1 MSNLLEKASILL
13 TPTAYD
19 DGKILSVKPEEVLGE
34 ELVVNGDFSD
44 GSTSWNFGPGW
55 SIVNENASH
64 TGSGSYIEQGSLTQG
79 VSYKVVINVTQAS
92 GSGFPQIYMGGL
104 TTAMTS
110 VGVYT
115 FNIVAVAND
124 KIKIRGLNDCEISS
138 VSVKQEID
146 GDFDFTRNSSATR
159 VNSQGLIE
167 DVQILSSNLV
177 SNGDFSQEGS
187 ELIINGDFS
196 NGVNNWAQGS
206 EVSSFTVTNG
216 IATIQGNASSFNTRI
231 SQSISVTIGKTY
243 KITGEIKSNDAGDYR
258 VRLFNGSYLD
268 ITNGN
273 NSEFQTFTYYHNAT
287 ASTAIL
293 YLSSYYSNGSA
304 DFSIDNVS
312 VKEVGQDWT
321 LSSAWNIGTNKAIFS
336 DATGGDIRT
345 SSTVFT
351 ANKKYQIKL
360 TVADLTSGTAFFA
373 LGAGA
378 ASNLVTYANYA
389 NGEHTFNV
397 TAPNSL
403 ELRIYSTTSSGSS
416 YSISNISVIEITD
429 DTNLPRI
436 NYEGFSY
443 QDSLGSELVTNGDFS
458 NGSTGWTIINGTVTD
473 KYNASMTAYQSGIRI
488 APFSNTGT
496 FKVVFDLVVTSGS
509 CKFDAGGVNNA
520 IFNTSGTKEIIVTNT
535 TKFEFNAFNLGWVG
549 TLDNVSVKEY
559 LGQEVVP
566 DSGCGSWLF
575 EPQSTNLL
583 TYSEQFD
590 NASWINNGVTINA
603 NQVVSPDGSLTAD
616 LLTGVSGGFGVVR
629 FSTWT
634 STNKVASCFAKK
646 GSTDLFKIANASG
659 GVGGVTFNLE
669 NGTITNEDSGFE
681 GEIENYGNGWFRCT
695 AIDTL
700 ARSGTLSLGVTAAS
714 ESIYIW
720 GAQLESGY
728 KTSYIPTSG
737 STVTR
742 LQDAAFGSGS
752 SDLINSTE
760 GVLYAEI
767 AALADNNIKKGISIS
782 NGTTSN
788 RIILRYGNQSN
799 KIEYIVVGGGAIQAN
814 MNISSFNILNY
825 LKIAIK
831 WKLNYFALWINGV
844 EVRTDTV
851 GITFPV
857 DTLNQLNFDST
868 TTEPF
873 YGKVKCLAVF
883 KEALT
888 DAELTCLTTI

>member
-1 MSNLLEKASILL
+1 
-13 TPTAYD
+13 
-19 DGKILSVKPEEVLGE
+19 
-34 ELVVNGDFSD
+34 
-44 GSTSWNFGPGW
+44 
-55 SIVNENASH
+55 
-64 TGSGSYIEQGSLTQG
+64 
-79 VSYKVVINVTQAS
+79 
-92 GSGFPQIYMGGL
+92 
-104 TTAMTS
+104 
-110 VGVYT
+110 
-115 FNIVAVAND
+115 
-124 KIKIRGLNDCEISS
+124 
-138 VSVKQEID
+138 
-146 GDFDFTRNSSATR
+146 
-159 VNSQGLIE
+159 
-167 DVQILSSNLV
+167 
-177 SNGDFSQEGS
+177 
-187 ELIINGDFS
+187 
-196 NGVNNWAQGS
+196 
-206 EVSSFTVTNG
+206 
-216 IATIQGNASSFNTRI
+216 
-231 SQSISVTIGKTY
+231 
-243 KITGEIKSNDAGDYR
+243 
-258 VRLFNGSYLD
+258 
-268 ITNGN
+268 
-273 NSEFQTFTYYHNAT
+273 
-287 ASTAIL
+287 
-293 YLSSYYSNGSA
+293 
-304 DFSIDNVS
+304 
-312 VKEVGQDWT
+312 
-321 LSSAWNIGTNKAIFS
+321 
-336 DATGGDIRT
+336 
-345 SSTVFT
+345 
-351 ANKKYQIKL
+351 
-360 TVADLTSGTAFFA
+360 
-373 LGAGA
+373 
-378 ASNLVTYANYA
+378 
-389 NGEHTFNV
+389 
-397 TAPNSL
+397 
-403 ELRIYSTTSSGSS
+403 
-416 YSISNISVIEITD
+416 
-429 DTNLPRI
+429 
-436 NYEGFSY
+436 
-443 QDSLGSELVTNGDFS
+443 LVTNGDFS

-509 CKFDAGGVNNA
+509 CKFDAGGGNNA

-767 AALADNNIKKGISIS
+767 EGLSNGDINRIISIS
-782 NGTTSN
+782 DETNNNLIMLRLGITAN
-788 RIILRYGNQSN
+788 RVTAFVRGS
-799 KIEYIVVGGGAIQAN
+799 GGAY
-814 MNISSFNILNY
+814 STLT
-825 LKIAIK
+825 
-831 WKLNYFALWINGV
+831 INGV
-844 EVRTDTV
+844 TQTDDNKIALV
-851 GITFPV
+851 W
-857 DTLNQLNFDST
+857 DASNFRVWVNGNERST
-868 TTEPF
+868 TAINSVPSNINTVKFSNPTSGENF
-873 YGKVKCLAVF
+873 FGKTKCLAVF